1 MLTKAAEESVKFC
14 LQRFGLDILLPAL
27 STFGDTNNIPAN
39 IFDLVE
45 DNIIPFSFF
54 DKGKKVLSVMFGL
67 DYLSC

>member
-27 STFGDTNNIPAN
+27 STFGDTNNISAN

-45 DNIIPFSFF
+45 DSIIA
-54 DKGKKVLSVMFGL
+54 
-67 DYLSC
+67 

>member
-27 STFGDTNNIPAN
+27 STFGDTNNICAN

-45 DNIIPFSFF
+45 DNIIAFSF
-54 DKGKKVLSVMFGL
+54 KSRKKLVV
-67 DYLSC
+67 C

>member
-27 STFGDTNNIPAN
+27 STFGDTNNISAN

-45 DNIIPFSFF
+45 DNIIAFF
-54 DKGKKVLSVMFGL
+54 FRQRKKVMSVMFGL

>member
-14 LQRFGLDILLPAL
+14 LQRFGLDILQPAL
-27 STFGDTNNIPAN
+27 STFRDTNIIFVN

-45 DNIIPFSFF
+45 DNIIAFF
-54 DKGKKVLSVMFGL
+54 FRQRKEIMSVMFGL